1 MMRVTVTKGATT
13 GKTGTA
19 IPHGA
24 IGPINNRTFL
34 VLVTFDDGSGIY
46 ELPIDAVRIH

>member
-1 MMRVTVTKGATT
+1 MMRVTVTKGAMT

-19 IPHGA
+19 VPSRA
-24 IGPINNRTFL
+24 IGPIGNRTFL

-46 ELPIDAVRIH
+46 ELPLDAVK